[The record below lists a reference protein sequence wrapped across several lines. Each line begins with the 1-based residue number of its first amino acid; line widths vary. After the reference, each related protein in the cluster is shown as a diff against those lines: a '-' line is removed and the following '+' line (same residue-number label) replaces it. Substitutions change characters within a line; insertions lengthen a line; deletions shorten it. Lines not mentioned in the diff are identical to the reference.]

1 MADDPVDD
9 LRTSRQNGL
18 DDPLEWLDDPLEWL
32 DYPLEWLDYPLD
44 GLDDLVK

>member
-18 DDPLEWLDDPLEWL
+18 DDPLEWLDDHLE
-32 DYPLEWLDYPLD
+32 
-44 GLDDLVK
+44 G